1 MKKIL
6 FFGMLAAMLLGTA
19 SCSSEMEQVKGDG
32 EMTFTVQ
39 LGDAIDSRTIA
50 DGTGANT
57 LYFAVYTADGQHLD
71 LDQTI
76 PVVWIAMTRPAML
89 STRWKKSL

>member
-6 FFGMLAAMLLGTA
+6 FFGALVAMLLGTA
-19 SCSSEMEQVKGDG
+19 SCSSEMEELKGDG

-39 LGDAIDSRTIA
+39 LGDGIDSRTIA

-57 LYFAVYTADGQHLD
+57 LYFSVYTADGQQL
-71 LDQTI
+71 
-76 PVVWIAMTRPAML
+76 R
-89 STRWKKSL
+89 TRWQR